1 MDEVKIG
8 EKRIEE
14 LSDQELLSIIR
25 SMSDVLQ
32 DECFYPLD
40 LVVLGLAMLELEK
53 RGYQVEFRTEV
64 GIEKCPSKQNG
75 GGGDE

>member
-1 MDEVKIG
+1 VVEVKIG
-8 EKRIEE
+8 EKKIEE
-14 LSDQELLSIIR
+14 LSDQELFGIIR

-32 DECFYPLD
+32 DQCFEPKD
-40 LVVLGLAMLELEK
+40 LVVLGLAMMELEK

-75 GGGDE
+75 GWWE